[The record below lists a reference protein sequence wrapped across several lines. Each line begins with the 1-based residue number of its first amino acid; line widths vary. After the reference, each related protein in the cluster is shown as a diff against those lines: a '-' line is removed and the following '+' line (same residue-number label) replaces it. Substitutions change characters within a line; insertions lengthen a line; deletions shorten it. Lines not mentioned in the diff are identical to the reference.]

1 MFLIVGLGNPGKKYS
16 LSRHNVG
23 FMVIDEIAKR
33 HEIDVKKRGFN
44 SLYCES
50 IIDQKKIILLK
61 PQTFMNASGRA
72 VYAAVNFYKISTS
85 DVLVVHDEIDLP
97 TGAMQVK
104 FGGGSAGHKGI
115 DSVIG
120 HLGGSDFIRIRIGVG
135 RPTQKPEVVNHVLSE
150 FEHGEIKI
158 IKVMVEKAA
167 EAVIETILN
176 GLEKAMSKFNRK
188 SEI

>member
-167 EAVIETILN
+167 DAVMETIRN
-176 GLEKAMSKFNRK
+176 GLDKAMSKFNRK
-188 SEI
+188 RDI

>member
-33 HEIDVKKRGFN
+33 QEIDVRKKGFN

-50 IIDQKKIILLK
+50 IIDHEKIVLLK
-61 PQTFMNASGRA
+61 PQTFMNESGGA

-85 DVLVVHDEIDLP
+85 DILVVHDDIDLP

-104 FGGGSAGHKGI
+104 FSGGSAGHKGI

-120 HLGGSDFIRIRIGVG
+120 HLGGCDFIRIRIGVG
-135 RPTQKPEVVNHVLSE
+135 RPNQKPEVVSHVLSD
-150 FEHGEIKI
+150 FEQGEIKI
-158 IKVMVEKAA
+158 IRVMIEKAA
-167 EAVIETILN
+167 DAVMETILN
-176 GLEKAMSKFNRK
+176 GLERAMSKFNRK
-188 SEI
+188 REF